1 VTLAGSTPVN
11 FTVNATLAAGNVRPL
26 FKAPARTVGMMG
38 LACIVLV
45 LGFSNSRRRTRLG
58 LLLVGLSAAFFAGC
72 GGSSSTN
79 VPASSQITITAAGS
93 NGTTHQST
101 FNLKPQ

>member
-1 VTLAGSTPVN
+1 
-11 FTVNATLAAGNVRPL
+11 
-26 FKAPARTVGMMG
+26 MG
-38 LACIVLV
+38 LACIVLL
-45 LGFSNSRRRTRLG
+45 LGFGHGRRRGTLG
-58 LLLVGLSAAFFAGC
+58 LLLLGLSAAFFAGC
-72 GGSSSTN
+72 GSSSSTH

>member
-1 VTLAGSTPVN
+1 
-11 FTVNATLAAGNVRPL
+11 
-26 FKAPARTVGMMG
+26 MMAG
-38 LACIVLV
+38 LACIVLFFG
-45 LGFSNSRRRTRLG
+45 LGRGRRRVTLG
-58 LLLVGLSAAFFAGC
+58 LLLFGLSAAFFAGC